1 MKRLA
6 SVLGLTLL
14 GVLVAWSVF
23 ARAESPSARMEGAP
37 DQSVNYSVRT
47 LSLPDNNSGDIG
59 MDYIAYDPGTNSV
72 WVPAGNTGAVDVIDA
87 ATGKVRQVTG
97 FPTKEMDAGGAKR
110 VVGPSSL
117 SIGEGVVYIGSRGD
131 FSVCAV
137 DSRSLARGACGHID
151 AMPDATVYVAPT
163 KEVWVT
169 VPSDKSIRVLDGKT
183 LEQKGKLTFEGV
195 PEGYA
200 VDAKHGRFYTNL
212 EDKDRTL
219 AIDVKTQKIVSTW
232 DPACGKDG
240 PRGLAVD
247 PVAGHLFVACTTL
260 AKVLDA
266 GHDGTVLS
274 KVDTGD
280 GVDDMSYASSVR
292 SRCTCRETDYRPRGR
307 KRAAFHR
314 CAGADTRRRSQRCG
328 HQRRDCL
335 YGALAHRKLKRP
347 PRRLAR
353 REVRFR
359 Y

>member
-97 FPTKEMDAGGAKR
+97 FPTKEMEAGGAKR

-117 SIGEGVVYIGSRGD
+117 SLGEGVVYIGSRGD

-169 VPSDKSIRVLDGKT
+169 VPGDKSIRVLDGKT
-183 LEQKGKLTFEGV
+183 LEQKGKLTFEGL

-266 GHDGTVLS
+266 GHDGAVLS

-280 GVDDMSYASSVR
+280 GVDDMSYVPATHLLYVAAA
-292 SRCTCRETDYRPRGR
+292 
-307 KRAAFHR
+307 RAAKLTIAR
-314 CAGADTRRRSQRCG
+314 VDEKGQLSIVAQVPTREGVRNAVATKDG
-328 HQRRDCL
+328 TV
-335 YGALAHRKLKRP
+335 YMAHSRIANLSGLLVASPGGK
-347 PRRLAR
+347 
-353 REVRFR
+353 
-359 Y
+359 